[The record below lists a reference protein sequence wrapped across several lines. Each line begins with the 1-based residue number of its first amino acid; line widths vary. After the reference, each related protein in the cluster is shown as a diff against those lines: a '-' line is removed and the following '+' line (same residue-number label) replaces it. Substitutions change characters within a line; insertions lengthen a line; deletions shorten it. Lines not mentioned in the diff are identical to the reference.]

1 MRTREEQEAI
11 NQACKYH
18 PATKTELILLLEVSE
33 VKLNDIDTSKI
44 TDMSELFAYEKY
56 RYDWNG
62 LELWDTSNVTDMS
75 QMFYKCCNFNYS
87 LNTWNVANVT
97 DMHSL
102 FAGCRAFN
110 QSLNAWDVSKVTS
123 MFNLFYGCE
132 NFNQPLDNWNVA
144 NVEDMLEMF
153 SYCPNFNQDIGGWN
167 VEKVQDMSY
176 MFQSCEKFNQN
187 LNKWSVNKR
196 CKTFNIFFNAGQDLF
211 NANKA
216 FTTEQLLKSLT
227 TNEEVEIDDLES
239 LTEQNFWEQSFNVT
253 NEIEDGVQNGV

>member
-1 MRTREEQEAI
+1 MRTRAEQEAI
-11 NQACKYH
+11 NKACKYH

-56 RYDWNG
+56 RYEWNG

-75 QMFYKCCNFNYS
+75 NMFYCCYYNFNYP
-87 LNTWNVANVT
+87 LG
-97 DMHSL
+97 D
-102 FAGCRAFN
+102 
-110 QSLNAWDVSKVTS
+110 WDVSNVKNMS
-123 MFNLFYGCE
+123 CMF
-132 NFNQPLDNWNVA
+132 A
-144 NVEDMLEMF
+144 
-153 SYCPNFNQDIGGWN
+153 YCYNFNQDIGGWN

-239 LTEQNFWEQSFNVT
+239 LTEQNFWEQSLNVT
-253 NEIEDGVQNGV
+253 NEIEEGVQNGV